1 MSKKGRPRLPRYVLS
16 TSLVGQ
22 KMFLSGINTLKAHGA
37 VVTQHTPHI
46 GMAVQFTKYKAD
58 NLCFDLSD
66 NMRQYEVEPL
76 HLS

>member
-1 MSKKGRPRLPRYVLS
+1 MSKNGRPRQPRYVLS
-16 TSLVGQ
+16 TIADG
-22 KMFLSGINTLKAHGA
+22 KTMFLSGINRLKAHGA

-46 GMAVQFTKYKAD
+46 GMAMQFTKYKAD

-66 NMRQYEVEPL
+66 NLRQYEVEPL